1 MVKAIKADHNTCH
14 IPIIL
19 LTARISDEDKMT
31 GYEAGADSY
40 LSKPFNFDILL
51 TRIRK
56 LIEQQENRKATFHRS
71 IEVSPSSITITSLDE
86 KLVQK
91 ALHCVEENMENPEY
105 SVEKLAADIG
115 MTRMSLYRKLQSITG
130 QTPTEFIRSIRLKR
144 AAQLLQNYQL
154 SIVEIT
160 DMVGFNTPRYF
171 TKCFKETFGILP
183 SEYSNAHRK
192 K

>member
-1 MVKAIKADHNTCH
+1 MNSVGVCPVIDC
-14 IPIIL
+14 
-19 LTARISDEDKMT
+19 
-31 GYEAGADSY
+31 
-40 LSKPFNFDILL
+40 NF
-51 TRIRK
+51 RYK
-56 LIEQQENRKATFHRS
+56 L
-71 IEVSPSSITITSLDE
+71 
-86 KLVQK
+86 
-91 ALHCVEENMENPEY
+91 
-105 SVEKLAADIG
+105 
-115 MTRMSLYRKLQSITG
+115 
-130 QTPTEFIRSIRLKR
+130 IRSIRLKR

>member
-1 MVKAIKADHNTCH
+1 MAAKEDVQENNENDSSSISPNKPIILLVEDNTEFRNFLKEELNKWYQVIEAKEGLEGEKIAIERDPNLIISDVMMPIMNGIELCKRLKNNIQTSH

-91 ALHCVEENMENPEY
+91 ALHCVEENMEN
-105 SVEKLAADIG
+105 LNI
-115 MTRMSLYRKLQSITG
+115 
-130 QTPTEFIRSIRLKR
+130 
-144 AAQLLQNYQL
+144 L
-154 SIVEIT
+154 SK
-160 DMVGFNTPRYF
+160 N
-171 TKCFKETFGILP
+171 
-183 SEYSNAHRK
+183 
-192 K
+192 

>member
-1 MVKAIKADHNTCH
+1 MKQEL
-14 IPIIL
+14 IL
-19 LTARISDEDKMT
+19 IYQNL
-31 GYEAGADSY
+31 
-40 LSKPFNFDILL
+40 FNFDILL

-91 ALHCVEENMENPEY
+91 ALHCVENMENHEY

-130 QTPTEFIRSIRLKR
+130 QTPTEFIRSIRLKGQHNCYR
-144 AAQLLQNYQL
+144 IISSQLWKLQ
-154 SIVEIT
+154 T
-160 DMVGFNTPRYF
+160 W
-171 TKCFKETFGILP
+171 
-183 SEYSNAHRK
+183 
-192 K
+192 

>member
-1 MVKAIKADHNTCH
+1 MQTAENNIQTSH

-130 QTPTEFIRSIRLKR
+130 QTPTEFIRSIRLKGQHNCYR
-144 AAQLLQNYQL
+144 IISSQLWKLQ
-154 SIVEIT
+154 T
-160 DMVGFNTPRYF
+160 W
-171 TKCFKETFGILP
+171 
-183 SEYSNAHRK
+183 
-192 K
+192 